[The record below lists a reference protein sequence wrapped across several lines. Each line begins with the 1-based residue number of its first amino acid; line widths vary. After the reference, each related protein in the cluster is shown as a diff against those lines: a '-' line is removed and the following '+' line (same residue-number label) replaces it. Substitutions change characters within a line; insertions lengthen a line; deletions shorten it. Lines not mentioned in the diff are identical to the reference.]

1 MNSKISDKVI
11 IYLNKKIGLSY
22 ATIKLG
28 IKLSKR
34 NNTPLPLA
42 LWSYSLITTDEL
54 DKLYYFLWIYLY
66 FYVIINLIKLH
77 NHFYN

>member
-1 MNSKISDKVI
+1 MNSKISNKVI

-22 ATIKLG
+22 PTIHLG

-34 NNTPLPLA
+34 NNTSLALA

-54 DKLYYFLWIYLY
+54 DKIYNFLWS
-66 FYVIINLIKLH
+66 
-77 NHFYN
+77 

>member
-1 MNSKISDKVI
+1 MNSNKSNKVI

-22 ATIKLG
+22 SAIQLG

-34 NNTPLPLA
+34 NNTSLPLA

-54 DKLYYFLWIYLY
+54 DKLYDFLWS
-66 FYVIINLIKLH
+66 
-77 NHFYN
+77 

>member
-1 MNSKISDKVI
+1 MNSIISNNVI

-22 ATIKLG
+22 STIHLG

-34 NNTPLPLA
+34 NNTTLPLA

-54 DKLYYFLWIYLY
+54 DKLYEFLWS
-66 FYVIINLIKLH
+66 
-77 NHFYN
+77 